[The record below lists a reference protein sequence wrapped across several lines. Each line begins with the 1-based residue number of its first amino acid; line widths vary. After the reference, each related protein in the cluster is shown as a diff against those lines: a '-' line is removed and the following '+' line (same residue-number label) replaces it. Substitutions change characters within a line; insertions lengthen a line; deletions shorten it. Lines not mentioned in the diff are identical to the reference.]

1 MTEFTHNDV
10 VEECK
15 LRMIVGT
22 EREICRIVLPIIKK
36 RMAEYKKSFRGFS
49 RTDANLW
56 SNIDLDYELACVC
69 ADLLDEHNLDM
80 DDAADV
86 MEGELARARYD

>member
-1 MTEFTHNDV
+1 
-10 VEECK
+10 
-15 LRMIVGT
+15 
-22 EREICRIVLPIIKK
+22 
-36 RMAEYKKSFRGFS
+36 
-49 RTDANLW
+49 
-56 SNIDLDYELACVC
+56 LACVC